1 MNMLANHPTESRKNS
16 VFFVVVHTD
25 REVAELMAQC
35 AKCGGVTSYALEL
48 AWRLRSVIC
57 SECTTSMRL
66 SEDELRR
73 LRERLVRARVRV
85 DQLLGDKASP
95 EPDEPVSHGAR

>member
-1 MNMLANHPTESRKNS
+1 MLANHPTEARRNS
-16 VFFVVVHTD
+16 LFFVVVHTD

-35 AKCGGVTSYALEL
+35 PKCAGITSYALEL

-57 SECTTSMRL
+57 SECTTSMQL

-85 DQLLGDKASP
+85 DQLLSGNSSP
-95 EPDEPVSHGAR
+95 EPDEPVSDGAR